1 MPNTRRVFTLIE
13 NFDSLKISNDG
24 TQGLTYEEAA
34 FLENHRQQQQYPS
47 RHFVWGFNSLRIL
60 DFVGFIQCETFTI
73 EILPKISGA
82 DHTMTRRALLNMLF
96 ESDILPIQ
104 VNPIEQYTLFDEP
117 LHEILGYAYAKE
129 LATALRQGPAL
140 RYQTLRTTSPV
151 LKGRL
156 LVNRHIQELMSR
168 NQGHHAVCAYEERVA
183 DHEMNRLFLST
194 NHLLLRLC
202 KKVETQNLLRQ
213 VNHFLDDVTYVTW
226 TKERIESITPDR
238 TEQRFHIVLELA
250 KQILLGCS
258 AERVSD
264 SNASISLLFSMPYIY
279 ESYIGSLLRYSI
291 SNHQLRR
298 PDTTRLLYRKDRKGV
313 LTLRPDFLIDGPN
326 GSLILDTKWKRLS
339 KQETNG
345 GVKRSDAY
353 QMYAY
358 LTRFT
363 DISTVILLYP
373 SFDDNNSALPDDVWH
388 LENQL
393 SRQIRVHRIDLLDKW
408 RTIEQLN
415 QILTYSIPTIV

>member
-1 MPNTRRVFTLIE
+1 M
-13 NFDSLKISNDG
+13 KISNDG

-73 EILPKISGA
+73 EILPKISDA

-104 VNPIEQYTLFDEP
+104 VNPIEQYALFDEP

-168 NQGHHAVCAYEERVA
+168 NQGHHAVCEYEERVT
-183 DHEMNRLFLST
+183 DHDMNRLFLST
-194 NHLLLRLC
+194 NHLLRRMC
-202 KKVETQNLLRQ
+202 KKMETQQLLHQ
-213 VNHFLDDVTYVTW
+213 MNHLLDDVTYVTW
-226 TKERIESITPDR
+226 TKEQIQGVTPDR
-238 TEQRFHIVLELA
+238 TEQRFHGALELS
-250 KQILLGCS
+250 KQIMFGHS
-258 AERVSD
+258 AESVSG
-264 SNASISLLFSMPYIY
+264 SNASISLLFSMPRIY

-291 SNHQLRR
+291 SNYQLKRPETTTHLLHRAHQ
-298 PDTTRLLYRKDRKGV
+298 KDV
-313 LTLRPDFLIDGPN
+313 LALRPDFLMDGPN
-326 GSLILDTKWKRLS
+326 DSLILDTKWKRLAL
-339 KQETNG
+339 QETNSD
-345 GVKRSDAY
+345 VKRNDIY

-363 DISTVILLYP
+363 DVSTVILLYP
-373 SFDDNNSALPDDVWH
+373 LFDDEYITLPDDVWH
-388 LENQL
+388 LEDQP
-393 SRQIRVHRIDLLDKW
+393 SRQIRVHRIDLLDRW